1 MDGKSL
7 KVCIASD
14 HAGFLLKE
22 NVCKYLKDEGYDVT
36 DLGTDSEQSVDYTIY
51 AQKAA
56 EAVAGGKFDRGIIIC
71 GTGIGVSI
79 VANKIKGIRAALCTD
94 QYMAKMCRE
103 HNNANVICMG
113 ARVIGFGVAR
123 DIAVEFLNHDF
134 EEGGRHQARVDKIN
148 ALDKA

>member
-22 NVCKYLKDEGYDVT
+22 NVCRYLKEEGYNVT
-36 DLGTDSEQSVDYTIY
+36 DLGTDSEESVDYTFF
-51 AQKAA
+51 AKKAA
-56 EAVAGGKFDRGIIIC
+56 DAVSGGQFDRGIIIC

-79 VANKIKGIRAALCTD
+79 VANKTKGIRAALCTD

-103 HNNANVICMG
+103 HNNANVVCMG

-123 DIAVEFLNHDF
+123 DIATEFLNHDF
-134 EEGGRHQARVDKIN
+134 EEGGRHQKRVDMIN

>member
-22 NVCKYLKDEGYDVT
+22 NVCRYLKEEGYNVT
-36 DLGTDSEQSVDYTIY
+36 DLGTDSEESVDYTVF
-51 AQKAA
+51 AKKAA
-56 EAVAGGKFDRGIIIC
+56 DAVSGGQFDRGIIIC

-79 VANKIKGIRAALCTD
+79 VANKTKGIRAALCTD

-103 HNNANVICMG
+103 HNNANVVCMG

-123 DIAVEFLNHDF
+123 DIATEFLNHDF
-134 EEGGRHQARVDKIN
+134 EEGGRHQKRVDIIN